1 MSGSSKISERIV
13 ETRELLENAF
23 VAMLLAAGLMLIAC
37 VMVMFAAGTF
47 AALHPGS
54 DFDFGHGSGGE
65 SGDIIVLPGQP
76 F

>member
-1 MSGSSKISERIV
+1 MSASSKISGHIV
-13 ETRELLENAF
+13 EMRELLENAF
-23 VAMLLAAGLMLIAC
+23 VVMLLAAGLVLVAC
-37 VMVMFAAGTF
+37 VMVVFAAGTF

-65 SGDIIVLPGQP
+65 SDTILLPGQP